1 MNPAHVPILNF
12 LRHVLEKQVRQEM
25 CPDCGQVLELEEV
38 YEHQATCV
46 MDPTN
51 EAVRR
56 YHYNDEISTKAQNRA
71 KGYVVR

>member
-1 MNPAHVPILNF
+1 MNQRHASIVNF
-12 LRHVLEKQVRQEM
+12 LRHVLERQVRQEM
-25 CPDCGQVLELEEV
+25 CPDCGQMLDLADV
-38 YEHQATCV
+38 YEHQAMCV

-56 YHYNDEISTKAQNRA
+56 FHYNDEITMKAQTRA